1 MPSLIRPAKG
11 FRTLRR
17 GSVVCRVGSLVA
29 AVVLLTGAGCKKKI
43 SQTQCDELVDKFAT
57 LVVKERIKD
66 ASPEM
71 IKAEQERERSEAK
84 NDDSFRN
91 CTSEV
96 STEDFACAMG
106 TTTSEAFLK
115 CLD

>member
-1 MPSLIRPAKG
+1 MK
-11 FRTLRR
+11 RTYLAAL
-17 GSVVCRVGSLVA
+17 VVSAA
-29 AVVLLTGAGCKKKI
+29 AVVAVVTPGCKKKV
-43 SQTQCDELVDKFAT
+43 SQPQCDELVDRFAT

-66 ASPEM
+66 APPET

-84 NDDSFRN
+84 SDDSFRN

-106 TTTSEAFLK
+106 TATSEAFLK
-115 CLD
+115 CLE

>member
-1 MPSLIRPAKG
+1 MTVPPTSKKP
-11 FRTLRR
+11 TY
-17 GSVVCRVGSLVA
+17 RVLGAFVA
-29 AVVLLTGAGCKKKI
+29 VMVGLCLFPAGCKKKV
-43 SQTQCDELVDKFAT
+43 SQAQCDELVDKFAT

-66 ASPEM
+66 ASPET
-71 IKAEQERERSEAK
+71 IKAEQERERGEAK

-96 STEDFACAMG
+96 SDADFACAMA
-106 TTTSEAFLK
+106 TLTSEAFLK

>member
-1 MPSLIRPAKG
+1 MSRA
-11 FRTLRR
+11 TH
-17 GSVVCRVGSLVA
+17 VT
-29 AVVLLTGAGCKKKI
+29 VVLAVACLLAPVVACKKKV
-43 SQTQCDELVDKFAT
+43 SQAQCDELVDKFAT

-66 ASPEM
+66 APPEL

-96 STEDFACAMG
+96 SNEDFACAMK
-106 TTTSEAFLK
+106 TATSDAFLK

>member
-1 MPSLIRPAKG
+1 MRNHALA
-11 FRTLRR
+11 FVAVALLLAA
-17 GSVVCRVGSLVA
+17 LVP
-29 AVVLLTGAGCKKKI
+29 VAGCKKKV
-43 SQTQCDELVDKFAT
+43 SQSQCDELVDKFAT

-66 ASPEM
+66 APPEM

-96 STEDFACAMG
+96 STEDFACAMATG
-106 TTTSEAFLK
+106 TSEAFLK
-115 CLD
+115 CID

>member
-1 MPSLIRPAKG
+1 MSARVNANANAK
-11 FRTLRR
+11 RTKE
-17 GSVVCRVGSLVA
+17 RVALAVVA
-29 AVVLLTGAGCKKKI
+29 ALLVPVLAVGCKKKV
-43 SQTQCDELVDKFAT
+43 SQAQCDQLVDKFAT

-96 STEDFACAMG
+96 SNEDFACAMATG
-106 TTTSEAFLK
+106 TSEAFLK

>member
-1 MPSLIRPAKG
+1 MRKH
-11 FRTLRR
+11 TL
-17 GSVVCRVGSLVA
+17 GLVA
-29 AVVLLTGAGCKKKI
+29 AALLAVAFAPVAGCKQKV
-43 SQTQCDELVDKFAT
+43 SQSQCDQLVDKFAT

-66 ASPEM
+66 APPEM

-84 NDDSFRN
+84 SDDSFRN

-96 STEDFACAMG
+96 SDADFACAMK
-106 TTTSEAFLK
+106 TLTSEAFLK